1 MALPNTWTIDNVVL
15 SVPCDS
21 VGTTPQAIYIRI
33 PTRCQVVKLTSV
45 LGGAITVANAS
56 CAVAVNGGSSLWTH
70 TIVQAGSAAGQLD
83 SSTPSS
89 VQIFNEDDVVSITP
103 SGATGSAI
111 PAFFQ
116 LVVNQA

>member
-1 MALPNTWTIDNVVL
+1 MSLPNTWTLDNAIL

-33 PTRCQVVKLTSV
+33 PFRCTAVKLTSV
-45 LGGAITVANAS
+45 LGGVITVANAS
-56 CAVAVNGGSSLWTH
+56 CAVAVNGGSALWTH
-70 TIVQAGSAAGQLD
+70 TIVQSGSAAGQLD

-89 VQIFNEDDVVSITP
+89 VQYFNEDDIVSITP
-103 SGATGSAI
+103 SGATGTSI

-116 LVVNQA
+116 LIVNQA